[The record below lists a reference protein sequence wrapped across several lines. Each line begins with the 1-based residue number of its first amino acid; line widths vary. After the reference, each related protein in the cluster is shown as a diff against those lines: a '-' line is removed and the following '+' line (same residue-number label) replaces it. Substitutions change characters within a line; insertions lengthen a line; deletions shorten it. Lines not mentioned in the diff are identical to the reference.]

1 MASDGMYEHDTVRR
15 RYMIA
20 KQQSQEFELQAA
32 SNRRSHGPTVV
43 RPEDTSSCR
52 HNIVVATLHPI
63 MLPLED

>member
-1 MASDGMYEHDTVRR
+1 
-15 RYMIA
+15 MIA

-32 SNRRSHGPTVV
+32 SNRRSHGPTG
-43 RPEDTSSCR
+43 PEDTSSCR